1 MFLFLCAV
9 FAAFGC
15 SFGKTE
21 DQKCFPKGVEHRLL
35 HPPDAWKLMRIFNGT
50 FYLVYHSEDLDF
62 KTTYPCLNVRKSSLD
77 ESRKTGYYVYKVA
90 PNTTVTLTGIKEVKT
105 KKKDAAYKNPNMFLV
120 QYHECGEYAWR
131 EIQLLYTDYI
141 TCAVLKSKLLGI
153 QMWVSKTHLE
163 NAREIPWI
171 CALVYDLATDKPRR
185 VSYDWK
191 ECPQTAKGTTK

>member
-1 MFLFLCAV
+1 MFLFWCTV
-9 FAAFGC
+9 FVALGC

-35 HPPDAWKLMRIFNGT
+35 HPPNAWKLMRIFNGT

-62 KTTYPCLNVRKSSLD
+62 KATYPCLNVRKSTLD
-77 ESRKTGYYVYKVA
+77 ESRKTGYFVYKVA
-90 PNTTVTLTGIKEVKT
+90 PNVTVTLTGIKEVKT
-105 KKKDAAYKNPNMFLV
+105 KKEDAAYKNPNMFLV
-120 QYHECGEYAWR
+120 QYFEGEEYAWR

-141 TCAVLKSKLLGI
+141 TCAVLKSKRLGI

-163 NAREIPWI
+163 DVREIPWI

-185 VSYDWK
+185 VSYDWR
-191 ECPQTAKGTTK
+191 ECPQRLKETNK